1 MSAEEAP
8 PTLEWS
14 GQAVDVL
21 AIDAALQRLR
31 QEAADGAPAE
41 GAAQPAEGTA
51 HGTRTSVLTLVTYAF
66 DGATAQRAT
75 QTIANLPEYHPSR
88 SIVVLAEPS
97 DDEPVIDARLSAHCH
112 IAPGLEG
119 QVCFEEIALTVK
131 GRAAGHL
138 HSIVLPLLVPDL
150 PVFGWWTG
158 DLPDDSHLLDDVLD
172 TADRLIVDS
181 TRFGET
187 ERSLARLAHLMQS
200 RGAVLSDL
208 GWARLNPWR
217 QLIAQFFDEPGLRQ
231 YLDRLTALDIEH
243 ASGSSA
249 QALLLAGW
257 LADRLGWRPS
267 GKQNHTYR
275 ARSAGGD
282 VIVSVHAEPAPD
294 REPGSLLSVLLK
306 ASKDGR
312 TATFRVQRREPQL
325 ATAAAK
331 APETSFERTVR
342 LATGGDPEMLA
353 EELETAGRDQAYS
366 QALATAASLSGS

>member
-14 GQAVDVL
+14 GQAVDVQ
-21 AIDAALQRLR
+21 AVDAALQRLR
-31 QEAADGAPAE
+31 QEAADGA
-41 GAAQPAEGTA
+41 PAEGTA

-88 SIVVLAEPS
+88 SIVILADPS

-131 GRAAGHL
+131 GRAARHL

-158 DLPDDSHLLDDVLD
+158 DLPDDSHLLDDALD

-181 TRFGET
+181 TRFSET
-187 ERSLARLAHLMQS
+187 ERSLARLARLMQS
-200 RGAVLSDL
+200 RGAALSDL

-217 QLIAQFFDEPGLRQ
+217 QLIAQFFDEPRLRP
-231 YLDRLTALDIEH
+231 YLDSLTDLDIGH
-243 ASGSSA
+243 AAGSSA

-257 LADRLGWRPS
+257 LADRLAWRPS

-282 VIVSVHAEPAPD
+282 VVVSVHAEPAPD

-306 ASKDGR
+306 ASHDGSH
-312 TATFRVQRREPQL
+312 ATFGVQRREPQL
-325 ATAAAK
+325 ATATAK
-331 APETSFERTVR
+331 APETSLERTVR
-342 LATGGDPEMLA
+342 LPAGGDPEMLA
-353 EELETAGRDQAYS
+353 SELQTAGRDQAYA
-366 QALATAASLSGS
+366 QALAMAASLPLV